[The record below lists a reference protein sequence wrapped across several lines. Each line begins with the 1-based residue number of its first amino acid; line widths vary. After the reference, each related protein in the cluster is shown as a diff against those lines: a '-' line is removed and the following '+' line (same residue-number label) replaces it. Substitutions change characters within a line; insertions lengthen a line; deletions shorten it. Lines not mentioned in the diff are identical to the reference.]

1 MRPAAS
7 LRPPRRRLTL
17 LANVPLDFGGGM
29 VLPAPWCKMPGGR
42 FHNQKEG
49 LRISSR
55 MALDINWS
63 GAMHR
68 VCASDNLYSAEQV
81 KAIPARRFPR
91 FPCSGATMMRTH
103 FHFSPVAFA
112 DGQLPS
118 GQPAGP
124 AAANRLRAGSVP
136 SSTLEIALHRCRGV
150 RRGLRFLAPRMML
163 LQSSL
168 TNRMEF
174 EKLPARH
181 VRRSAAADC
190 LCCNQ
195 NSILT
200 RLTTL
205 TRLNGHQRGLIPCL

>member
-1 MRPAAS
+1 MQNAG
-7 LRPPRRRLTL
+7 RRF
-17 LANVPLDFGGGM
+17 P
-29 VLPAPWCKMPGGR
+29 
-42 FHNQKEG
+42 NQKEG

-55 MALDINWS
+55 MALNINWS

-68 VCASDNLYSAEQV
+68 VCASDNPYRAEQV
-81 KAIPARRFPR
+81 KAVPARRFPR
-91 FPCSGATMMRTH
+91 LPCSGATMMTTH

-124 AAANRLRAGSVP
+124 AAANRLRAGSVF
-136 SSTLEIALHRCRGV
+136 SSTLEIASHRSRGV
-150 RRGLRFLAPRMML
+150 RRGLRFPAPRLML
-163 LQSSL
+163 LQSFL

-174 EKLPARH
+174 EKLPTRY
-181 VRRSAAADC
+181 VQRSAAADC

-205 TRLNGHQRGLIPCL
+205 TLLNGHQRGVKPCL